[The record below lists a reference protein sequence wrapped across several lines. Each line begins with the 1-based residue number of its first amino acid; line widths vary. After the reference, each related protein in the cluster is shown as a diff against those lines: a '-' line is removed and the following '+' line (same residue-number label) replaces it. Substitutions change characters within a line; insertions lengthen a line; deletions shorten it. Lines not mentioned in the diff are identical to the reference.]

1 MANIVR
7 PNLIERL
14 NRSATLELLREQ
26 GPLSRAKIAQVLHL
40 SPATVTRIVS
50 RLVEES
56 LVLEIGVGDST
67 GGADRLFWSLIVQ
80 PMRSSA

>member
-1 MANIVR
+1 VANIVR

-50 RLVEES
+50 KLVEES
-56 LVLEIGVGDST
+56 LVLEIGVSDST

-80 PMRSSA
+80 SMRSSA